1 MSRIDE
7 LIADHCPAGVPFKA
21 LGDVGKFIRGS
32 GLQKA
37 DLTAEGFPAIHYG
50 QIHTYYGTSTSSTK
64 SFTDPTF
71 AAKLRRAEPG
81 DLIIATTSE
90 DDAAVGKA
98 TAWIGANEVAVSGDA
113 YIFKHEMDPRF
124 VSYFFQSRPFQDQKQ
139 RHISGTKVR
148 RISGDAL
155 AKIKIPVPQLEV
167 QREIVR
173 ILDTFT
179 ELEAE
184 LETEL
189 EARRRQYEHYQ
200 RDLLAFPEG
209 VPRSTLGAICE
220 EVSSG
225 GTPLSTRADFYGG
238 DIPWLRTAEVNYSDI
253 HNTAI
258 HITAAGLEGSAARWV
273 RPNSVIVA
281 ISGAGVTRG
290 RVAVNKIPLTTNQHC
305 CNLQID
311 PTKANYR
318 FVRAWLAHRYED
330 LRSFG
335 QGNRSDLNV
344 GIIKGYPIALP
355 PLAEQARIADVL
367 DTFDALV
374 NDDSIGLPAEL
385 AARGKQYEHYRDRL
399 LTFEELGA

>member
-1 MSRIDE
+1 MGLLEKRLAFLCSS
-7 LIADHCPAGVPFKA
+7 GVPHLA
-21 LGDVGKFIRGS
+21 IGDVAEYADSRVDASHLDSTNFVGVDNLAPNKKGRVDATYLPNTARLTAFRPGDVLLGNIRPYLKKVWLADRAGGCSGDVLAIRRLPAWRAKLIPEFLYYVLSSDAFFAYNTQHAKGGKMPRGS
-32 GLQKA
+32 KEA
-37 DLTAEGFPAIHYG
+37 VM
-50 QIHTYYGTSTSSTK
+50 
-64 SFTDPTF
+64 SF
-71 AAKLRRAEPG
+71 R
-81 DLIIATTSE
+81 
-90 DDAAVGKA
+90 V
-98 TAWIGANEVAVSGDA
+98 
-113 YIFKHEMDPRF
+113 
-124 VSYFFQSRPFQDQKQ
+124 
-139 RHISGTKVR
+139 
-148 RISGDAL
+148 
-155 AKIKIPVPQLEV
+155 PVPPLAA
-167 QREIVR
+167 QREIVG